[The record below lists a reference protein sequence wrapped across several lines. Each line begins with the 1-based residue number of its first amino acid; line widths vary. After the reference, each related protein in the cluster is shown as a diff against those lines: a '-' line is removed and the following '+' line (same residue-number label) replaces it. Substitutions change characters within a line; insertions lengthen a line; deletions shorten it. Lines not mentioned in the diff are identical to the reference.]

1 MNGLGIAIVSTS
13 KGVMTDRKARASG
26 IGGEV
31 LCVVACNERAENVAI
46 GKFPIPL
53 PPKVEV
59 TLGAGEIMVKGPLGT
74 LTRAFGEGMSIEK
87 DGDRLVCVAA
97 NEKRQRDARHAAR
110 AGREH
115 GEGRHRGLS
124 RKLTLV
130 GVGYRAQVAGD
141 KVNLSLGFSH
151 PVVHQLPKGV
161 TALAPVQTEIVLKGI
176 DKQQVGQVA
185 AEIRAYR
192 PPEPYKG
199 KGVRY
204 ADERVVIKETKKK

>member
-1 MNGLGIAIVSTS
+1 MSRIGNKPIAIPNGVTVEKTAGGIRV
-13 KGVMTDRKARASG
+13 KGPKGTLNEALPAA
-26 IGGEV
+26 IGVEVANGEV
-31 LCVVACNERAENVAI
+31 VFRRPDETGPTRALHGLVRALVAN
-46 GKFPIPL
+46 
-53 PPKVEV
+53 
-59 TLGAGEIMVKGPLGT
+59 MVKGVT
-74 LTRAFGEGMSIEK
+74 EGF
-87 DGDRLVCVAA
+87 
-97 NEKRQRDARHAAR
+97 
-110 AGREH
+110 
-115 GEGRHRGLS
+115 S